1 LNYLIY
7 GLILLVLFFFLI
19 NYLRKLHWDVIHS
32 NLLDLVDEFSGN
44 VYRRGFLARPVFHG
58 TYKNCEVTINF
69 SQERINSKRKN
80 YINISIDK
88 ENKKSVTIVS
98 MDWIKLQNES
108 SDDLGIISMNDSQEY
123 GVRIKSINNTT
134 KNELISQMENLV
146 PFNYVFLGQ
155 TGLIFE
161 KESQNLGKETKL
173 DSIKPYIETIYNL
186 SNILK

>member
-1 LNYLIY
+1 M
-7 GLILLVLFFFLI
+7 
-19 NYLRKLHWDVIHS
+19 HWDAVHN
-32 NLLDLVDEFSGN
+32 NLFDLVDEFGGN

-80 YINISIDK
+80 YFNISIDK
-88 ENKKSVTIVS
+88 KINKSVTIVS
-98 MDWIKLQNES
+98 LDWIKSQNES
-108 SDDLGIISMNDSQEY
+108 TDDLEIISMNNSQQY
-123 GVRIKSINNTT
+123 GIRIKNINNTK
-134 KNELISQMENLV
+134 KNELKSQMENLI

-161 KESQNLGKETKL
+161 KGSKNLAIDTKS
-173 DSIKPYIETIYNL
+173 DAMKPYIETVYNL